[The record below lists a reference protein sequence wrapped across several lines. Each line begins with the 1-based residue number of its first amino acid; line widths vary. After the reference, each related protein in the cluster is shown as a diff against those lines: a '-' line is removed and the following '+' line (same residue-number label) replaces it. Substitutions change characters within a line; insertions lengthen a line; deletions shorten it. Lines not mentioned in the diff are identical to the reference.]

1 MVKDRNHLI
10 KNIYYMIAYA
20 FTTLNQNGFDDV
32 EKEDFDNVQNL
43 FAAILAKGVGL
54 QLKRGIYKEY
64 EEFDD
69 SIPYVKGKI
78 DIQKTIRNKMEK
90 KQLVHCSFDE
100 LSENNLFNQIIKTTS
115 MLLIKSKEVESEY
128 KDELKRVML
137 FFEDVSEINPYQ
149 INWNGLRFQRN
160 NSSYRVLVS
169 VCQLILEG
177 MLLTTDAG
185 EYRLAS
191 FIDDQK
197 MHRLYEKFILE
208 FYIKHF
214 PELDARAEQIDWALD
229 DGYRTHLPIM
239 QSDIMLTN
247 KKGNTLIIDAK
258 YYGSTL
264 QTNYD
269 VQTIHSGN
277 LYQIFTYV
285 KNKQL
290 ENPDATVSGLLL
302 YAKTEEDI
310 QPNDIYTMSGN
321 KIGVQTVDLNT
332 AFPEIRDSLKKL
344 ASNWLQ

>member
-1 MVKDRNHLI
+1 
-10 KNIYYMIAYA
+10 MIAYA

-64 EEFDD
+64 KEFDD

-78 DIQKTIRNKMEK
+78 DIQKTIRNKMGK

-137 FFEDVSEINPYQ
+137 FFEAVSEINPYQ

-169 VCQLILEG
+169 VCQLVLEG

-332 AFPEIRDSLKKL
+332 TFPEIRDSLKKL